1 METSIILVS
10 EKLDNPVWS
19 SLSENHDK
27 FCLNFG
33 KVKFYN
39 PEYCP
44 FGAFVDQN
52 ISTDAMEE
60 YSHQSNNFFVV
71 GNKPTELPQN
81 LELKNELVCNQMII
95 ETPITIEFTED
106 VVLLNEKFQRELIE
120 LVNLVQPGFFKEKTV
135 QLGNYY
141 GIFKQNKLVAV
152 TGERMK
158 MKDATEVSAVVT
170 HPEYLGNGYA
180 KQLVAFV
187 TNSIFKEKKQPF
199 LHVAASN
206 SGAINLY
213 EKLGYVTSRK
223 ISFWNYCRK

>member
-1 METSIILVS
+1 HTRFSRDWSSDVCSSDLCAALQPAIKPYIPNRRDGRNCINNMETSIILVS

-135 QLGNYY
+135 QLG
-141 GIFKQNKLVAV
+141 
-152 TGERMK
+152 
-158 MKDATEVSAVVT
+158 
-170 HPEYLGNGYA
+170 
-180 KQLVAFV
+180 
-187 TNSIFKEKKQPF
+187 
-199 LHVAASN
+199 
-206 SGAINLY
+206 
-213 EKLGYVTSRK
+213 
-223 ISFWNYCRK
+223 